1 MFDSVFE
8 LMNKLPHLSDGDPD
22 GDTRS
27 SVGYAISRSSSDK
40 LGFVNRYSGLEVLVR
55 EARVGIGFGSWREWG
70 RHQLGVTYR
79 SVHYNNR
86 ENSDILCSTEQPS
99 ASSGLWSG
107 TKDSISILQSVSK
120 FLDLQTLDDCFAV
133 PHFLSIQYTKYEND
147 RIQIRLFFLSALL
160 IYISPM

>member
-1 MFDSVFE
+1 VFDSVFE

-22 GDTRS
+22 GDIRS
-27 SVGYAISRSSSDK
+27 SVGYAISRSSSDN
-40 LGFVNRYSGLEVLVR
+40 LGFVNRYSGLEVLAR

-107 TKDSISILQSVSK
+107 TKDYSQYLTVGLEIPLTFKHLMIVLRSHTSLVYNTRNMK
-120 FLDLQTLDDCFAV
+120 TTGFRLDCFCYL
-133 PHFLSIQYTKYEND
+133 PY
-147 RIQIRLFFLSALL
+147 
-160 IYISPM
+160 